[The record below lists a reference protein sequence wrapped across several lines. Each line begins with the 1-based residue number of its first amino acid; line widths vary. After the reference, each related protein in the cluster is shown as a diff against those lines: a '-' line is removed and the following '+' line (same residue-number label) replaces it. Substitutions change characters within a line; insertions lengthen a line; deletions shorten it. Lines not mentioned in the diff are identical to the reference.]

1 MDAEPGMTTHDPKA
15 PKASPSPATGASS
28 APGPGVAPQEAVPAG
43 KSGAPAS
50 PVGSLG
56 ERLAHAREVIQVE
69 ARAIANLEGLLD
81 ESFSRAIDLLLACE
95 GVVVVTGM
103 GKAGLIAQKVSAT
116 LASTGTPSIFL
127 HPAEALHGDLGRIR
141 GRDLVLAL
149 SNSGE
154 TVEIKHLVPA
164 VRKIGARLVA
174 ITGKP
179 LSTLGRLA
187 DVVLDIGPI
196 DEACP
201 LGLAPT
207 ASTSALLALGD
218 ALAMVVSRER
228 RFSREEYAL
237 YHPAGALGRKLMHVG
252 EVMRQGRELPLCA
265 SGTPLLEVLRVMS
278 DTPGRPGAALIVA
291 ADGRLAGIF
300 TDGDFRRHFKESGPM
315 DHGDPIDPFMTKN
328 PKCVLPE
335 DLVQSVERLMREH
348 RIDQMPVINA
358 NSRPV
363 GLVDVQD
370 LLDTR
375 V

>member
-1 MDAEPGMTTHDPKA
+1 MTANDLKLRL
-15 PKASPSPATGASS
+15 
-28 APGPGVAPQEAVPAG
+28 E
-43 KSGAPAS
+43 
-50 PVGSLG
+50 
-56 ERLAHAREVIQVE
+56 ERLEHAREVIRVE
-69 ARAIANLEGLLD
+69 ARAIANLEHLLGD
-81 ESFSRAIDLLLACE
+81 SFSRAIDLILACE

-116 LASTGTPSIFL
+116 LASTGSPSIFL

-141 GRDLVLAL
+141 SRDLVLAL

-154 TVEIKHLVPA
+154 TVEIKLLVPA
-164 VRKIGARLVA
+164 VRKIGARLIAV
-174 ITGKP
+174 TGMP

-218 ALAMVVSRER
+218 SLAMVVSKER
-228 RFSREEYAL
+228 HFSREEYAL
-237 YHPAGALGRKLMHVG
+237 YHPAGALGRKLMRVG
-252 EVMRQGRELPLCA
+252 EVMRQGHELPLCT

-278 DTPGRPGAALIVA
+278 DTPGRPGAALIVDE
-291 ADGRLAGIF
+291 DGRLVGIF
-300 TDGDFRRHFKESGPM
+300 TDGDFRRHFKELGSLS
-315 DHGDPIDPFMTKN
+315 HEDPIDPFMGKN

-335 DLVQSVERLMREH
+335 ELVQSVERMMREH
-348 RIDQMPVINA
+348 RIDQMPVIDE
-358 NSRPV
+358 SRRPV

>member
-15 PKASPSPATGASS
+15 PKASPSPAAGAPS
-28 APGPGVAPQEAVPAG
+28 APGPGSAPQEVVPAG

-348 RIDQMPVINA
+348 RIDQMPVIDA
-358 NSRPV
+358 NRRPV

>member
-1 MDAEPGMTTHDPKA
+1 MMTANELK
-15 PKASPSPATGASS
+15 
-28 APGPGVAPQEAVPAG
+28 QRLEQ
-43 KSGAPAS
+43 
-50 PVGSLG
+50 
-56 ERLAHAREVIQVE
+56 RLAHAREVIRVE
-69 ARAIANLEGLLD
+69 ARAISNLEGRLD
-81 ESFSRAIDLLLACE
+81 AGFAAAIDLIVACE

-141 GRDLVLAL
+141 SRDLVLAL

-154 TVEIKHLVPA
+154 TVEIKLLVPA
-164 VRKIGARLVA
+164 VRKIGARLIA
-174 ITGKP
+174 ITGMP
-179 LSTLGRLA
+179 NSTLGRLA

-207 ASTSALLALGD
+207 ASTSALLAIGD
-218 ALAMVVSRER
+218 ALAMVVSKER
-228 RFSREEYAL
+228 HFSREEYAL
-237 YHPAGALGRKLMHVG
+237 YHPAGALGRKLMKVG
-252 EVMRQGRELPLCA
+252 EVMRQGRELPLCS
-265 SGTPLLEVLRVMS
+265 SGTPLVEVLRVMS
-278 DTPGRPGAALIVA
+278 DTPGRPGAALIVDE
-291 ADGRLAGIF
+291 DGRLVGIF
-300 TDGDFRRHFKESGPM
+300 TDGDFRRHFKELGSLR
-315 DHGDPIDPFMTKN
+315 HEDPIDPFMGKN

-335 DLVQSVERLMREH
+335 ELVQAVERMMREH
-348 RIDQMPVINA
+348 RIDQMPVIDE
-358 NSRPV
+358 SRRPV

>member
-1 MDAEPGMTTHDPKA
+1 MTANDLKH
-15 PKASPSPATGASS
+15 
-28 APGPGVAPQEAVPAG
+28 QLE
-43 KSGAPAS
+43 
-50 PVGSLG
+50 
-56 ERLAHAREVIQVE
+56 ERLEHAREVIRVE
-69 ARAIANLEGLLD
+69 ARAIANLEHLLGA
-81 ESFSRAIDLLLACE
+81 SFSRAIDLILACE

-141 GRDLVLAL
+141 SRDLVLAL

-154 TVEIKHLVPA
+154 TVEIKLLVPA
-164 VRKIGARLVA
+164 VRKIGARLIAV
-174 ITGKP
+174 TGMP

-218 ALAMVVSRER
+218 SLAMVVSKER
-228 RFSREEYAL
+228 HFSREEYAL
-237 YHPAGALGRKLMHVG
+237 YHPAGALGRKLMRVG
-252 EVMRQGRELPLCA
+252 EVMRQGHELPLCS
-265 SGTPLLEVLRVMS
+265 SGTQLHEVLRVMS
-278 DTPGRPGAALIVA
+278 DTPGRPGAALIVDE
-291 ADGRLAGIF
+291 DGRLVGIF
-300 TDGDFRRHFKESGPM
+300 TDGDFRRHFKELGSLR
-315 DHGDPIDPFMTKN
+315 HGDPIDPFMTKN
-328 PKCVLPE
+328 PKCVLPAE
-335 DLVQSVERLMREH
+335 LVQSVERMMREH
-348 RIDQMPVINA
+348 RIDQMPVIDEN
-358 NSRPV
+358 RKPV

>member
-1 MDAEPGMTTHDPKA
+1 MPPSTGQDPA
-15 PKASPSPATGASS
+15 RLL
-28 APGPGVAPQEAVPAG
+28 E
-43 KSGAPAS
+43 
-50 PVGSLG
+50 
-56 ERLAHAREVIQVE
+56 ERLRHAREVIRVE
-69 ARAIANLEGLLD
+69 VQAISNLEGCLN
-81 ESFSRAIDLLLACE
+81 ESFSRAIGLILACQ

-103 GKAGLIAQKVSAT
+103 GKAGLIGQKISAT

-141 GRDLVLAL
+141 SRDLVLAL

-154 TVEIKHLVPA
+154 TAEIKLLVPA
-164 VRKIGARLVA
+164 ARKIGAKLIA
-174 ITGKP
+174 ITGMSS
-179 LSTLGRLA
+179 STLGRLA

-218 ALAMVVSRER
+218 ALAMVVSKER
-228 RFSREEYAL
+228 HFSREEYAL
-237 YHPAGALGRKLMHVG
+237 YHPAGALGRKLMRVG
-252 EVMRQGRELPLCA
+252 EVMRQGRELPLCS
-265 SGTPLLEVLRVMS
+265 SGTPLGEVLRIMG
-278 DTPGRPGAALIVA
+278 DTPGRPGAALVV
-291 ADGRLAGIF
+291 DELGRLVGIF
-300 TDGDFRRHFKESGPM
+300 TDGDLRRLLKELGALRNE
-315 DHGDPIDPFMTKN
+315 DPIDGYMGKD

-335 DLVQSVERLMREH
+335 ELVQVVERMMREH
-348 RIDQMPVINA
+348 RVDQMPVIDE
-358 NSRPV
+358 SRRPV

>member
-1 MDAEPGMTTHDPKA
+1 MTRHDSKARAASKARPEPKA
-15 PKASPSPATGASS
+15 RPASKASPQPKARTAAAPAPAPDTTPG
-28 APGPGVAPQEAVPAG
+28 APGGLAA
-43 KSGAPAS
+43 
-50 PVGSLG
+50 
-56 ERLAHAREVIQVE
+56 RLEHAREVFEVE
-69 ARAIANLEGLLD
+69 AQAISNLRERLD
-81 ESFSRAIDLLLACE
+81 ENFSRAVDLILACG

-103 GKAGLIAQKVSAT
+103 GKAGLIGQKVSAT

-127 HPAEALHGDLGRIR
+127 HSAEALHGDLGRIR

-164 VRKIGARLVA
+164 VRKIGAKLVA
-174 ITGKP
+174 LTGKHD
-179 LSTLGRLA
+179 STLGRLA

-207 ASTSALLALGD
+207 ASTSALLAVGD

-237 YHPAGALGRKLMHVG
+237 YHPAGALGRKLMNVG
-252 EVMRQGRELPLCA
+252 EVMRQGRELPICS

-278 DTPGRPGAALIVA
+278 DTPGRPGAALIVDE
-291 ADGRLAGIF
+291 DGRLSGIF

-315 DHGDPIDPFMTKN
+315 RHEDPIDPFMTKN
-328 PKCVLPE
+328 PKCALAS

-348 RIDQMPVINA
+348 RIDQMPVIDE
-358 NSRPV
+358 SRKPV

>member
-1 MDAEPGMTTHDPKA
+1 MTIQDTNRKL
-15 PKASPSPATGASS
+15 
-28 APGPGVAPQEAVPAG
+28 EA
-43 KSGAPAS
+43 
-50 PVGSLG
+50 
-56 ERLAHAREVIQVE
+56 RLEHAREVIRVE
-69 ARAIANLEGLLD
+69 ARAISNLD
-81 ESFSRAIDLLLACE
+81 ERLGDSFSRAIDLILGCE

-141 GRDLVLAL
+141 SRDLVLAL

-154 TVEIKHLVPA
+154 TVEIKLLVPA
-164 VRKIGARLVA
+164 VRKIGARLIA
-174 ITGKP
+174 MTGMP
-179 LSTLGRLA
+179 DSTLGHLS

-218 ALAMVVSRER
+218 ALAMVVSKER
-228 RFSREEYAL
+228 NFSREEYAL

-252 EVMRQGRELPLCA
+252 EVMRKGRELPLCKL
-265 SGTPLLEVLRVMS
+265 GTPLHEVLRVMS
-278 DTPGRPGAALIVA
+278 DTPGRPGVALIV
-291 ADGRLAGIF
+291 DQEGRLIGIF
-300 TDGDFRRHFKESGPM
+300 TDGDFRRRFKQGEILR
-315 DHGDPIDPFMTKN
+315 HEDPIDPLMTRH
-328 PKCVLPE
+328 PKYVQPDE
-335 DLVQSVERLMREH
+335 LVQSLERMMKEH
-348 RIDQMPVINA
+348 HVDQMPVIDA
-358 NSRPV
+358 SHKPV

-370 LLDTR
+370 LLDTH

>member
-1 MDAEPGMTTHDPKA
+1 MNANDLTTD
-15 PKASPSPATGASS
+15 S
-28 APGPGVAPQEAVPAG
+28 EA
-43 KSGAPAS
+43 
-50 PVGSLG
+50 
-56 ERLAHAREVIQVE
+56 RLAHAREVIRVE
-69 ARAIANLEGLLD
+69 ARAISNLEARLGD
-81 ESFSRAIDLLLACE
+81 SFSRATDLILGCG

-154 TVEIKHLVPA
+154 TIEIKLLVPA
-164 VRKIGARLVA
+164 VRKIGARLIA
-174 ITGKP
+174 MTGMAT
-179 LSTLGRLA
+179 STLGRLA

-218 ALAMVVSRER
+218 ALAMVVSKER
-228 RFSREEYAL
+228 QFSREEYAL
-237 YHPAGALGRKLMHVG
+237 YHPAGALGRKLMRVG
-252 EVMRQGRELPLCA
+252 EVMRQGRELPVCA
-265 SGTPLLEVLRVMS
+265 SGTPLVEVLRVMS
-278 DTPGRPGAALIVA
+278 DTPGRPGAALIVDS
-291 ADGRLAGIF
+291 DGCLAGIF
-300 TDGDFRRHFKESGPM
+300 TDGDFRRHFKELGSLR
-315 DHGDPIDPFMTKN
+315 HEDPIDPLMGKN
-328 PKCVLPE
+328 PKCVLPSE
-335 DLVQSVERLMREH
+335 LIQAVERMMREH
-348 RIDQMPVINA
+348 RVDQMPVIDEDR
-358 NSRPV
+358 RPV

>member
-1 MDAEPGMTTHDPKA
+1 MTTHDLKLRL
-15 PKASPSPATGASS
+15 
-28 APGPGVAPQEAVPAG
+28 E
-43 KSGAPAS
+43 
-50 PVGSLG
+50 
-56 ERLAHAREVIQVE
+56 ERLEHAREVIRVE
-69 ARAIANLEGLLD
+69 ARAIANLEHLLGD
-81 ESFSRAIDLLLACE
+81 SFSRAIDLILACE

-141 GRDLVLAL
+141 SRDLVLAL

-154 TVEIKHLVPA
+154 TVEIKLLVPA
-164 VRKIGARLVA
+164 VRKIGARLIAV
-174 ITGKP
+174 TGMP

-218 ALAMVVSRER
+218 SLAMVVSKER
-228 RFSREEYAL
+228 HFSREEYAL
-237 YHPAGALGRKLMHVG
+237 YHPAGALGRKLMRVG
-252 EVMRQGRELPLCA
+252 EVMRQGHEMPLCS

-278 DTPGRPGAALIVA
+278 DTPGRPGAALIVDE
-291 ADGRLAGIF
+291 DGRLVGIF
-300 TDGDFRRHFKESGPM
+300 TDGDFRRHFKELGNLS
-315 DHGDPIDPFMTKN
+315 HEDPIDPFMCKN
-328 PKCVLPE
+328 PKCVLPQE
-335 DLVQSVERLMREH
+335 LVQSVERMMREH
-348 RIDQMPVINA
+348 RIDQMPVIDE
-358 NSRPV
+358 SRKPV

>member
-1 MDAEPGMTTHDPKA
+1 MSKQA
-15 PKASPSPATGASS
+15 
-28 APGPGVAPQEAVPAG
+28 
-43 KSGAPAS
+43 
-50 PVGSLG
+50 
-56 ERLAHAREVIQVE
+56 ERLQHAREVIQVE
-69 ARAIANLEGLLD
+69 ARAISNLEELLGD
-81 ESFSRAIDLLLACE
+81 SFSHAVDLILACE

-103 GKAGLIAQKVSAT
+103 GKAGIIAQKVSAT

-141 GRDLVLAL
+141 SRDLVLAL

-154 TVEIKHLVPA
+154 TVEIKLLVPA
-164 VRKIGARLVA
+164 VRKIGARLIAV
-174 ITGKP
+174 TGSQK
-179 LSTLGRLA
+179 STLGSLA

-218 ALAMVVSRER
+218 AVAMVVSKER
-228 RFSREEYAL
+228 NFSREEYAL

-252 EVMRQGRELPLCA
+252 EVMRKGRELPICTA
-265 SGTPLLEVLRVMS
+265 GTPLHEVLRVMS
-278 DTPGRPGAALIVA
+278 DTPGRPGAALIVDA
-291 ADGRLAGIF
+291 PGRLVGIF
-300 TDGDFRRHFKESGPM
+300 TDGDFRRRFKQGEILR
-315 DHGDPIDPFMTKN
+315 HEDPIDPLMTKN

-335 DLVQSVERLMREH
+335 ELVQTVERMMKEFH
-348 RIDQMPVINA
+348 VDQMPVIDE
-358 NSRPV
+358 SRKPV

-370 LLDTR
+370 LLDTH